1 MLTQLSNEDLERF
14 KRQLTLNGYTKDH
27 QIKLKN
33 STALIAGVGGVGG
46 TTALYLAIAGI
57 GRLKLVHSGVLT
69 SSNLNRQILMTEDW
83 IGKTRVDCAKAV
95 LQRIASG
102 VQVDIYNERMTP
114 ENSAGFVR
122 DTDVA
127 VSGRPNFP
135 ERCALNNACVQQG
148 IPVIEGA
155 MFDMD
160 AYLFSIKPGITPCFH
175 CLFKDADSRWQE
187 LGFPVLGALSG
198 TLGCMMAVEAIKVI
212 TGYGKPLL
220 SKMLLFNLANM
231 DFNTI
236 SISRDPDCPVCGSI
250 RVSEGENR

>member
-1 MLTQLSNEDLERF
+1 MLAQLNTEDMERF
-14 KRQLTLNGYTKDH
+14 KRQLTLNGYTKEH

-57 GRLKLVHSGVLT
+57 GRLKLVHSGALT

-83 IGKTRVDCAKAV
+83 IGKARVDCAKETIH
-95 LQRIASG
+95 RIASG
-102 VQVDIYNERMTP
+102 VTVDIYNERMIA
-114 ENSAGFVR
+114 ENTAGFVR
-122 DTDVA
+122 DSDIA
-127 VSGRPNFP
+127 VSARPNFP
-135 ERCALNNACVQQG
+135 ERCALNAACIKHNV
-148 IPVIEGA
+148 PMVEGA

-175 CLFKDADSRWQE
+175 CLFKDADHRWQE

-212 TGYGKPLL
+212 TGYGSPLY

-236 SISRDPDCPVCGSI
+236 AINRNPRCQVCGSPAK
-250 RVSEGENR
+250 REGEEI